1 MSKRGNGEG
10 TVYRRK
16 DGRWAAELTVDGKRV
31 TVYGKTKR
39 ETVSKLHKLRNERDA
54 GTLSTSP
61 KMLLKELVIRWLNYK
76 RPRVKETTYITYER
90 YLRVH
95 VTPRMGEVTLRNLG
109 TEHVRSLHTT
119 LLNNSKGPQTVVHA
133 HRVLRAMLGDA
144 QKWDLVVRNVASL
157 VKPPRLPEARDN
169 ILSEEELRRLLDAA
183 DGENE
188 KGLIGMALS
197 TAMRSGEIL
206 ALRWEDIDLDKRIL
220 TVNHTISFK
229 NARHYSLGDPKTKSS
244 RRSIKFGEGL
254 HRRLVD
260 LRSFNTAKAET
271 AGSLWQDLDFV
282 FSDDF
287 GWPLQPGNM
296 PRKFLYPV
304 LERAGLKR
312 VWFHDLRHTAISHM
326 LGNGVSPTDV
336 TAIAGHSSV
345 AFTLSRY
352 AHALPG
358 ATERATGKMEELM
371 QDVF

>member
-169 ILSEEELRRLLDAA
+169 ILSEEEFKRLLAA
-183 DGENE
+183 SDGENE
-188 KGLIGMALS
+188 KGLIRMALGTS
-197 TAMRSGEIL
+197 MRSGEIL

-244 RRSIKFGEGL
+244 RRSIRFGEGL
-254 HRRLVD
+254 YRRLVD

-282 FSDDF
+282 FSDNF